1 MDQRLLFSSVGLELV
16 VAFWLIPA
24 TALGVIVDSST
35 FSQFYLYSAEASIF
49 VTTVSLVA
57 AIFGLRDGTMTLAS
71 SVVLIALS
79 IVAILGTVV
88 SAWWIVGM
96 GPWYASECDSLAP
109 WKCNLALAGTYAG
122 YYFPAIVVPIV
133 TLVFGIRNLA
143 KTKFCITCGT
153 QFATYDRFCAKCGAR
168 RF

>member
-1 MDQRLLFSSVGLELV
+1 MAS
-16 VAFWLIPA
+16 WLIPA

-49 VTTVSLVA
+49 VTAVSLVA
-57 AIFGLRDGTMTLAS
+57 AVFGLLRDGTMTIAN
-71 SVVLIALS
+71 SVVLIVLS
-79 IVAILGTVV
+79 AVAILVTVA

-109 WKCNLALAGTYAG
+109 WKCNLAQAGTYTG
-122 YYFPAIVVPIV
+122 YYFFPAIVVPIV
-133 TLVFGIRNLA
+133 TLVFGLRNLA
-143 KTKFCITCGT
+143 NTKFCATCGS

-168 RF
+168 QTF